1 MAGDAV
7 AGSALPGNAAVDCAG
22 LTVVRGGATVVDDVT
37 LRIGRGDWV
46 SVVGPN
52 GAGKTTLLHALAGLL
67 TPAGGTAAGA
77 SVTGV
82 LSVSGADPRRTRR
95 REMARKVALMPQ
107 RPVVPE
113 GITVAELVSLGR
125 TPHVPRF
132 GVESAAD
139 KEAVARVLRRLDLE
153 ELASRQAARLSGGE
167 LQRVVLGRAL
177 AQQPEVLLLDEPT
190 SALDIGHQQ
199 QVLDLV
205 ESLRAGEGITVVAA
219 MHDLTLAAHYGR
231 RMVMMADA
239 RVIADGGPE
248 DVLDPGRIGRVYGA
262 RVEVLRRGGTV
273 VVLPAGLAAS
283 GSESGTAG
291 PGAGR

>member
-1 MAGDAV
+1 MGDA
-7 AGSALPGNAAVDCAG
+7 AIACAG
-22 LTVVRGGATVVDDVT
+22 LTVARGGATVVDDVT
-37 LRIGRGDWV
+37 LTIGRGEWV

-52 GAGKTTLLHALAGLL
+52 GAGKTTLLHAFAGLL
-67 TPAGGTAAGA
+67 SPAGGTSAGGT
-77 SVTGV
+77 VTGEMTV
-82 LSVSGADPRRTRR
+82 AGADPRRTRR
-95 REMARKVALMPQ
+95 RVMARKVALMPQ

-132 GVESAAD
+132 GVESATD
-139 KEAVARVLRRLDLE
+139 KDAVARVLRRLDLE
-153 ELASRQAARLSGGE
+153 ELASRQAAQLSGGE

-199 QVLDLV
+199 QVLDMV
-205 ESLRAGEGITVVAA
+205 ESLRADEGITVLAA

-239 RVIADGGPE
+239 RVIADGAPE
-248 DVLDPGRIGRVYGA
+248 DVLAPARIGRVYGA

-273 VVLPAGLAAS
+273 VVLPTSL
-283 GSESGTAG
+283 
-291 PGAGR
+291 GAGTVGCAARGAAE

>member
-1 MAGDAV
+1 MSVAGPDAV
-7 AGSALPGNAAVDCAG
+7 ACRG
-22 LTVVRGGATVVDDVT
+22 LTVVRGGATVVADVT
-37 LRIGRGDWV
+37 LRIGRGEWV

-67 TPAGGTAAGA
+67 APGRASSGGST
-77 SVTGV
+77 VTGDV
-82 LSVSGADPRRTRR
+82 TVAGIDPRRARR
-95 REMARKVALMPQ
+95 REMARRVALMPQ

-139 KEAVARVLRRLDLE
+139 KRVVDGVLRRLDLE
-153 ELASRQAARLSGGE
+153 ALAARQAAHLSGGE

-205 ESLRAGEGITVVAA
+205 ESLRADGDITVVAA

-239 RVIADGGPE
+239 RPVADGPPGE
-248 DVLDPGRIGRVYGA
+248 VLQPARIAQVYGA
-262 RVEVLRRGGTV
+262 RVEVLHRHGTV
-273 VVLPAGLAAS
+273 VVLPAGTEVPA
-283 GSESGTAG
+283 
-291 PGAGR
+291 R

>member
-1 MAGDAV
+1 MSSGTVSGPAVSGRGDRGRVAPEAV
-7 AGSALPGNAAVDCAG
+7 ACAG
-22 LTVVRGGATVVDDVT
+22 LTVVRGGATVVADVT
-37 LRIGRGDWV
+37 LTIGRGAWV

-67 TPAGGTAAGA
+67 APGRASSGGPA
-77 SVTGV
+77 VTGEV
-82 LSVSGADPRRTRR
+82 TVAGVDPRRARR
-95 REMARKVALMPQ
+95 RAMARRVALMPQ

-113 GITVAELVSLGR
+113 GITVAELVALGR

-139 KEAVARVLRRLDLE
+139 KRIVDGVLHRLDLE
-153 ELASRQAARLSGGE
+153 GLAARQAARLSGGE

-205 ESLRAGEGITVVAA
+205 ESLRIDEGITVVAA

-239 RVIADGGPE
+239 RLVADGPPAE
-248 DVLDPGRIGRVYGA
+248 VLAPGRIAEVYGA
-262 RVEVLRRGGTV
+262 RVEVLRRHGTV
-273 VVLPAGLAAS
+273 VVLPAGTEVPAW
-283 GSESGTAG
+283 
-291 PGAGR
+291 